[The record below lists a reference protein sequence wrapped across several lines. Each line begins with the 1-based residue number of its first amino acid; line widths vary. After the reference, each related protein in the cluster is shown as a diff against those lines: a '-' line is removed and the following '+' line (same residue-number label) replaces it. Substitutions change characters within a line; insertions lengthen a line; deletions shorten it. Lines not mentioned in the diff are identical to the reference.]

1 MGPRQSWLR
10 DPRAWGFVAAVLVVG
25 TIDLFLPPA
34 IVVQAFVAIPIV
46 ASAVLGR
53 PFFTGGVGVLGLA
66 ALILSASI
74 SGYSSA
80 ATVREV
86 LIVGLA
92 VVAAVAL
99 AEVFRR
105 RRLYRVLA
113 ENASDIVLAVD
124 PDHCTT
130 WVSSSVSR
138 VLGWTPNELLG
149 RDVADLVHPDD
160 QSAIRAAEAR
170 MASGQPVG
178 QPGGG
183 FVVRLRDRGGAYH
196 WSAWT
201 FRPLGSIRTRRNGF
215 VVAVSIVDD
224 LMDARDQIRRH
235 DQWLQATIRS
245 LIDPLVVM
253 LPRPGRAGEV
263 EDFTVVEVNDAT
275 CVDLGLSRAAL
286 SGRRLSEAAPWVAAA
301 GLMGSCAEVLASGQ
315 PFVAEGVE
323 VEHSG
328 RRRILDVR
336 VVGVDDSLILSWRD
350 VTEHHESA
358 RMLAE
363 SEERYRLLAHNSSD
377 VVFLSRGG
385 VLEWVSP
392 SLARA
397 LGWST
402 HHWIGQHFPDLVHP
416 DDRGPLQAAHD
427 RIRSDHSEV
436 AVVRV
441 RDSEEMDHWITLHIG
456 PFVAASGEFDGIVGS
471 FHVSDDE
478 VAARKELER
487 RAGTDDLTGALIRD
501 EALTRIE
508 QRRRQRREPVA
519 LLFIDVDEFKAVNDQ
534 RGHAAGDVV
543 LTEIVERMRATV
555 RAEDPIARLGGD
567 EFLVALPGLSDIER
581 ALGIAEQIRASVGEP
596 MAWQGIEVRA
606 TVSIGVAILA
616 PDDSLDAVIARA
628 DRAMYEAKRGGRNQV
643 VRA

>member
-1 MGPRQSWLR
+1 VTEQRQS
-10 DPRAWGFVAAVLVVG
+10 A
-25 TIDLFLPPA
+25 
-34 IVVQAFVAIPIV
+34 
-46 ASAVLGR
+46 
-53 PFFTGGVGVLGLA
+53 
-66 ALILSASI
+66 
-74 SGYSSA
+74 
-80 ATVREV
+80 
-86 LIVGLA
+86 
-92 VVAAVAL
+92 
-99 AEVFRR
+99 
-105 RRLYRVLA
+105 RL
-113 ENASDIVLAVD
+113 
-124 PDHCTT
+124 
-130 WVSSSVSR
+130 
-138 VLGWTPNELLG
+138 
-149 RDVADLVHPDD
+149 
-160 QSAIRAAEAR
+160 
-170 MASGQPVG
+170 
-178 QPGGG
+178 
-183 FVVRLRDRGGAYH
+183 
-196 WSAWT
+196 
-201 FRPLGSIRTRRNGF
+201 
-215 VVAVSIVDD
+215 
-224 LMDARDQIRRH
+224 
-235 DQWLQATIRS
+235 
-245 LIDPLVVM
+245 
-253 LPRPGRAGEV
+253 
-263 EDFTVVEVNDAT
+263 
-275 CVDLGLSRAAL
+275 
-286 SGRRLSEAAPWVAAA
+286 
-301 GLMGSCAEVLASGQ
+301 
-315 PFVAEGVE
+315 
-323 VEHSG
+323 
-328 RRRILDVR
+328 
-336 VVGVDDSLILSWRD
+336 
-350 VTEHHESA
+350 
-358 RMLAE
+358 LAE

-397 LGWST
+397 LGWSA

-416 DDRGPLQAAHD
+416 DDRGTLQAAHD

-508 QRRRQRREPVA
+508 QRRRQRRESVA

-581 ALGIAEQIRASVGEP
+581 ALGIAEQIRSSVGEP
-596 MAWQGIEVRA
+596 MDWQGIEVRA
-606 TVSIGVAILA
+606 TVSIGVAIVA